1 MNKLYAILCG
11 CFLALS
17 VQAQDTTKL
26 SLTTE
31 SYPPFNMEDR
41 SGRITGISTE
51 IVEVLLKRSDVSY
64 TLELLPW
71 NRAYT
76 MALEQPATGVFSTTR
91 TAEREALFKWVSP
104 LIFNRWVLL
113 QAPDSNIALTKL
125 EDAKQYR
132 IGGYRGD
139 AIAQYLEKQ
148 GFKLDLVSRDE
159 LNAPKLIRKRI
170 DLWAT
175 GDLLGKHLAKQQ
187 GITGLKTVLVFREM
201 PMGLALHA
209 GTPDTLVEKL
219 NATLRTLYE
228 DGTVEAIQRKY
239 Q

>member
-1 MNKLYAILCG
+1 MNKLYALLCG
-11 CFLALS
+11 CCLALS
-17 VQAQDTTKL
+17 VQAQDITKL

-51 IVEVLLKRSDVSY
+51 IVETLLKRSGVSY

-76 MALEQPATGVFSTTR
+76 TALEQPATGVFSTTR

-104 LIFNRWVLL
+104 VTFNRWVLL
-113 QAPDSNIALTKL
+113 QAPDSNITLTKL

-175 GDLLGKHLAKQQ
+175 GDLLGNHLAKQQ
-187 GITGLKTVLVFREM
+187 GITGLKSVLVFREM

-209 GTPDTLVEKL
+209 STPDTLVEKL
-219 NATLRTLYE
+219 NTTLKALYE
-228 DGTVEAIQRKY
+228 DGTVEAIHRKY